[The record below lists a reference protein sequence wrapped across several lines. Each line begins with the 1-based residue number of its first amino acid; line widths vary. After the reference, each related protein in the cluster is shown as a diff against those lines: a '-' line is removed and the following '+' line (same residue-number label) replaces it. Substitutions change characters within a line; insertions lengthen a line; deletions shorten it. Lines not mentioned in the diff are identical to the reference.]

1 MEVTMN
7 LLIWNIIA
15 LPVLGAVYAV
25 QFIIP
30 RKYYLIPKCAGSYI
44 CVCTAALA
52 LVLEGRN
59 PLADLLFWGLIFCML
74 GDFFIELNLIAGG
87 ISFGAGHIL
96 LIIWALGQA
105 SFHPAS
111 LVVWIAELILMVFVF
126 KKEIP
131 RMGKLFLP
139 FIIYA
144 AVLTGDFAIAAV
156 LPFTAGIRF
165 LPFAAGILSFQ
176 VSDMILGKKQFG
188 KPDTFKQKLLMFL
201 YYLAL
206 YLIAASLWCQI

>member
-30 RKYYLIPKCAGSYI
+30 RKFYLIPKCAGSYI

-52 LVLEGRN
+52 LVLEGKN
-59 PLADLLFWGLIFCML
+59 PLTNLVFWGLIFCM
-74 GDFFIELNLIAGG
+74 ELNLIAGG

-96 LIIWALGQA
+96 LILWALEQA
-105 SFHPAS
+105 PLHPAS
-111 LVVWIAELILMVFVF
+111 LVVWIAELILMVLIF

-131 RMGKLFLP
+131 LMGKLFIP

-144 AVLTGDFAIAAV
+144 AVLTGDFAAAAV

-176 VSDMILGKKQFG
+176 ISDMILGKKQFG

-206 YLIAASLWCQI
+206 YLIAASLW